1 MNFGNFEN
9 LVNYAIGGKM
19 RREEVSS
26 IVSSLKSEKAHIMK
40 SLLAMPEGTER
51 RNAFKKLHDLM
62 YALYKSRVRVGKVK
76 QGSQEVDLF
85 RTVNEIAIMV
95 LTYDCRS

>member
-9 LVNYAIGGKM
+9 LVNYAIGGEM

-62 YALYKSRVRVGKVK
+62 YALYKSRVWVGKVK
-76 QGSQEVDLF
+76 QGAVEVDLF
-85 RTVNEIAIMV
+85 RPANEIAIMV

>member
-40 SLLAMPEGTER
+40 SLLAMPEGAER

-62 YALYKSRVRVGKVK
+62 YALYKSRVWVGKVK
-76 QGSQEVDLF
+76 QGAVEVDLF
-85 RTVNEIAIMV
+85 RPANEIAIMV